1 MAKKKTTEDKSS
13 EPSKAEPLSA
23 KGKPL
28 SISSKKKT
36 SKKKKSAKK
45 KESKKKAKV
54 EVKVAEKPKEK
65 LTEKKPKEVIKAM
78 FARERVITE
87 STDEARNLFSKSAYG
102 QVMEDGKVQLS
113 LPEALYLLEKGKII
127 ISEKR
132 KKAITSEEF
141 IKKARTVEPN
151 FWIRYCVF
159 KDMRNRGYIIKTAL
173 KFGADFRVYDRGIRP
188 GEDHARWIIFP
199 VHEGETL
206 TWYEFAAKNRVA
218 HSTKKRLMMGI
229 VDDEG
234 DVTYYEIKWMRP

>member
-1 MAKKKTTEDKSS
+1 MAKKKTV
-13 EPSKAEPLSA
+13 
-23 KGKPL
+23 
-28 SISSKKKT
+28 KKE
-36 SKKKKSAKK
+36 KK
-45 KESKKKAKV
+45 KEKKKKKAKV
-54 EVKVAEKPKEK
+54 EKELK
-65 LTEKKPKEVIKAM
+65 EKKPKEEEEKKKIVIKAIL
-78 FARERVITE
+78 ARERVITE
-87 STDEARNLFSKSAYG
+87 STDEAQNLYNKSAYG
-102 QVMEDGKVQLS
+102 QMLEDGRVQLS
-113 LPEALYLLEKGKII
+113 LPEALYLLEKGKLQITD
-127 ISEKR
+127 KR
-132 KKAITSEEF
+132 KKAITAEDF
-141 IKKARTVEPN
+141 IKKARKVEPN

-199 VHEGETL
+199 VHEGEVL